1 MNETRPEKAAALFSS
16 LPSVRRARGWRLYAE
31 DGRRF
36 LDLWAD
42 GGRTVAGRRTG
53 SQGRLAKELLDRGLV
68 SDFSSFWEERLRK
81 ELSVWL
87 PLYSEFRFYAAE
99 SDVLSRLGAPGS
111 GIGRK
116 RPFGSFLGEE
126 APEANL
132 AFVTLPLAPAWSFA
146 VLAVPEGY
154 GGTGLPQS
162 APQATIKLALATR
175 ALAEFRTFEREVGE
189 PHWSRVDK
197 DIAGLFDRKGPW
209 LFPLYPEAAHAQ
221 VFQACLAAGLIISP
235 DYAEPSC
242 IPGEFDSGEIAPLG
256 KLPRP

>member
-1 MNETRPEKAAALFSS
+1 MNDVKPEKAASLFAS
-16 LPSVRRARGWRLYAE
+16 LPRIRRARGWRLYAE

-68 SDFSSFWEERLRK
+68 SDFSSFWEERLLK
-81 ELSVWL
+81 ELSSWL
-87 PLYSEFRFYAAE
+87 PLYAEFRFYAAE
-99 SDVLSRLGAPGS
+99 SEILSRLNAPAS
-111 GIGRK
+111 CIGRK
-116 RPFGSFLGEE
+116 RPFGSWLGEE
-126 APEANL
+126 APEAGL

-146 VLAVPEGY
+146 VLAVPEGHD
-154 GGTGLPQS
+154 GANLPQS
-162 APQATIKLALATR
+162 TPQATIKLALATR
-175 ALAEFRTFEREVGE
+175 ALAEFRIFEREVGE

-197 DIAGLFDRKGPW
+197 DIAGLFARKGPW

-221 VFQACLAAGLIISP
+221 IFQACLAAGLIISP
-235 DYAEPSC
+235 NYSEPSC
-242 IPGEFDSGEIAPLG
+242 VPGEFDSGEIAALG